1 VNFVELKA
9 ELSERGFSHLSQQRL
24 GQYVNRARARL
35 DAMYRWPYLL
45 TGTAS
50 IATIA
55 DLGQVDSV
63 YNTTGGYTLDEATFE
78 ELQNDYSDT
87 LTATGSPSYWY
98 RTSAG
103 VGTYPITTDS
113 IMVTYWKRSP
123 VLTETDTPLA
133 PSDYHMLY
141 VDIAQAMAY
150 RDSDNHQAA
159 EALQVD
165 IDRQV
170 AEMATSLLAQSERQ
184 YMRITFASEDW

>member
-1 VNFVELKA
+1 
-9 ELSERGFSHLSQQRL
+9 
-24 GQYVNRARARL
+24 
-35 DAMYRWPYLL
+35 MYRWPYLK
-45 TGTAS
+45 TGTSS

-55 DLGQVDSV
+55 DLAQVDSV

-78 ELQNDYSDT
+78 ELQIDYSDT

-141 VDIAQAMAY
+141 VDIATAMAY

-159 EALQVD
+159 EAMQVD